1 MNKLYFFFSISPPPK
16 DNENSNSSSADN
28 MDNMEY
34 GDLEM
39 NLEFDCRWTVTNL
52 VERKMK
58 NDFYCQLLRLQE
70 YSSREWE
77 QSDGM

>member
-1 MNKLYFFFSISPPPK
+1 
-16 DNENSNSSSADN
+16 

>member
-1 MNKLYFFFSISPPPK
+1 
-16 DNENSNSSSADN
+16 

-39 NLEFDCRWTVTNL
+39 NLEFDCRWRVPNL
-52 VERKMK
+52 VEPKMK
-58 NDFYCQLLRLQE
+58 NCLYRQLLRLQE